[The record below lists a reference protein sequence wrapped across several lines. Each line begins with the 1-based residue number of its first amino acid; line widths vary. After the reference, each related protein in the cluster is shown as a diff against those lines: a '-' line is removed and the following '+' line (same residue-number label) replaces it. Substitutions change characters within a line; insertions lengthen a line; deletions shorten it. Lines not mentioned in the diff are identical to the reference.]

1 MTERKTISLKQQD
14 EQSSRQR
21 ILRAALGVFAES
33 GFDGASLR
41 EIARRAKVHQ
51 PAIAYHFDN
60 KEMLWKSAARAITD
74 KQLRFLNETIEQ
86 IQDGDRRL
94 AEVSYL
100 FVRFVAEH
108 PEWSMFIVGTAGQS
122 NDRSRWLADSCLKPV
137 AERLFRCVTN
147 RHWPESASEQIWA
160 VSLTALISGASIV
173 FAKRSLI
180 AEMSAVD
187 IHSEAFIREYA
198 HSLSAALKGLIAA
211 HHASP
216 KQ

>member
-1 MTERKTISLKQQD
+1 MTERKTIPLKQQ
-14 EQSSRQR
+14 EQNSRQR

-60 KEMLWKSAARAITD
+60 KETLWKSAASAITD
-74 KQLRFLNETIEQ
+74 KQLHFLNETIEQ

-108 PEWSMFIVGTAGQS
+108 PEWSMFIVGAAGQS
-122 NDRSRWLADSCLKPV
+122 NDRSRWLAETCLKPV

-147 RHWPESASEQIWA
+147 SPWPETDSEQIWA
-160 VSLTALISGASIV
+160 VSLTALMSGASII

-180 AEMSAVD
+180 AEMSSVD
-187 IHSEAFIREYA
+187 THSEAFIQEYA

-211 HHASP
+211 RRVTP
-216 KQ
+216 KTE